1 MTSTGSSP
9 EIVVLKQG
17 VSVTRDALALLWSL
31 EDRGLTVELDD
42 GDLLIGPRG
51 KLTGADRQQIR
62 DHKPEL
68 IRLVEMERAVVA

>member
-17 VSVTRDALALLWSL
+17 FSVTRDALALLWSL

-42 GDLLIGPRG
+42 GDLLVGPRR

-68 IRLVEMERAVVA
+68 IRLVEMEREVVA